1 MGSTGC
7 VSLLDASGPAT
18 VVVSVVEMVWVLVV
32 SMVSA
37 AAVGC
42 GTVVVVMSGSGCV
55 EDAVVSAAVGSA
67 VSLTMVSVKAVVGS
81 AKGVVVLGTSV
92 VVVAREVVVSEVV
105 VSEVGVSKEEVP
117 SPEIGDVF
125 GSDERVLSNVVVV
138 ISTGIFVVVTRA
150 GKLVAALSSGL
161 LVVSACKAALRKNRA
176 KDMMIPMALYVLR
189 CMDSLPFA

>member
-7 VSLLDASGPAT
+7 VSVLDTSGPTA

-42 GTVVVVMSGSGCV
+42 GTVVVVMNGSGCV
-55 EDAVVSAAVGSA
+55 EDAVVSVAVGSV

-81 AKGVVVLGTSV
+81 AKGVVVLGISV
-92 VVVAREVVVSEVV
+92 AVAVGEIVVSEIV

-138 ISTGIFVVVTRA
+138 ISAGIFVVVTRA

-161 LVVSACKAALRKNRA
+161 LVVSACKAAL
-176 KDMMIPMALYVLR
+176 
-189 CMDSLPFA
+189 